1 MRITATFARLLAVA
15 VALVVVACEGSSSNL
30 DAASPGGR
38 IMYPITAEQAD
49 DVLSRAMVATFPET
63 PVATLAGPHK
73 GYIATIS
80 FAMDSHR
87 FTATAM
93 PAVGIRPNG
102 FRADGYAFTVS
113 DYGTIPITASRR
125 SNALFQAINRNAAA
139 VSAPLPLAGN

>member
-1 MRITATFARLLAVA
+1 MKSIAFAVA
-15 VALVVVACEGSSSNL
+15 ALALAACEGRSSNL

-49 DVLSRAMVATFPET
+49 GVLSRAMLATFPET

-93 PAVGIRPNG
+93 PAVGMRPDG
-102 FRADGYAFTVS
+102 SRADGYAFTVS

-125 SNALFQAINRNAAA
+125 SSALFQAINRDAAA
-139 VSAPLPLAGN
+139 ASAPMPMAGN